1 MRSIFNLYLPQY
13 RAIIKLGI
21 PIIMGQIAMVFLSI
35 CDTLMVGHYN
45 TDSLAASAFTGSLFY
60 MPLMFCMGISLGFIP
75 IAGACF
81 GRDDKLEV
89 GSLLRHAHIVNL
101 IALIILMIPMTILY
115 FFLDRLGQP
124 EELLPLVKP
133 YYICYLVSFPFISLY
148 FTYKQFT
155 DSITE
160 TKISMQIIVL
170 GVVLNI
176 ILNYF
181 LIYGIYPF
189 PELGL
194 LGAGIATVIARA
206 FMGTSYLLYIQ
217 LNRKYAVY
225 QKGFRHGSFDFSK
238 VRTMWKM
245 GFPIAIQLLLE
256 SSSFSLTSV
265 MAGWIGTIALAAHQ
279 IMLTFSQFFFMV
291 YNGLGSALSV
301 RISIFN
307 GQKDLRGVRHTANA
321 GIQLMLAL
329 FFFNGIVAFAVR
341 NYIGGWFTDNEAV
354 AMLIP
359 LVMIPLIM
367 YQAGDALQITY
378 INVLRGLGDVR
389 PIMWISMVCYL
400 GISLPISYICG
411 ITLHWGLMGIWM
423 GFPFALTLAGIG
435 YYVCYRANL
444 KEEQRCLDEKQI

>member
-1 MRSIFNLYLPQY
+1 MRSTFYTYLPQY
-13 RAIIKLGI
+13 RAIIKLGV
-21 PIIMGQIAMVFLSI
+21 PIIMGQIAMVLLSI

-81 GRDDKLEV
+81 GRNDKFEV
-89 GSLLRHAHIVNL
+89 GNLLRHAHVVNL
-101 IALIILMIPMTILY
+101 IALIVLMIPMTILY
-115 FFLDRLGQP
+115 FCLDYLGQP
-124 EELLPLVKP
+124 AELLPLVKP
-133 YYICYLVSFPFISLY
+133 YYLCFLLSFPFISLY

-160 TKISMQIIVL
+160 TKISMKIIVL
-170 GVVLNI
+170 GVVMNI
-176 ILNYF
+176 VLNYL

-194 LGAGIATVIARA
+194 LGAGIATVIARV
-206 FMGTSYLLYIQ
+206 FMAVSYLFYIQ
-217 LNRKYAVY
+217 FNHKYAIY
-225 QKGFRHGSFDFSK
+225 QKGFRHGGFEFSK

-245 GFPIAIQLLLE
+245 GFPIAMQLLLE
-256 SSSFSLTSV
+256 ASSFSLTSI

-307 GQKDLRGVRHTANA
+307 GQKNLKGVKHTTNA
-321 GIQLMLAL
+321 GIQLMMGL
-329 FFFNGIVAFAVR
+329 FLFNAIVAFSTR
-341 NYIGGWFTDNEAV
+341 NYIGVWFTENDAV

-359 LVMIPLIM
+359 MVMIPLIM

-378 INVLRGLGDVR
+378 INVLRGLGDVK

-411 ITLHWGLMGIWM
+411 ITFHWGLTGVWM
-423 GFPFALTLAGIG
+423 GFPFSLSLAGIG
-435 YYVCYRANL
+435 YYLCYRQNL
-444 KEEQRCLDEKQI
+444 KKKDRWLDEKQM